1 MKIYNIAVLPGD
13 GIGPEVTTE
22 AIKVLHTIKAID
34 QSIHF
39 NFTEFLWNSE
49 RYLTDGMMMPRDGLE
64 QLQSFDAILFGAIG
78 DERVPANVSIWE
90 LILPIRKHFKQ
101 YINLRP
107 IKRLEG
113 LITPLKKDVSIDFVI
128 VRENVEGEYI
138 NAGGVLYEG
147 DPNEIAIQNTMM
159 TKRGIERVAKF
170 AFQYAATNNYQKVTN
185 ATKSNVVIH
194 TMKLWDQVIEEV
206 ARNYP
211 NISYEKVYIDTLAA
225 HFVQK
230 PEDYEVVVASNLFG
244 DILSDL
250 GSALVGG
257 LGLAPSANINPEKK
271 YPSMFEAIHGSAPD
285 IAGKGI
291 ANPIAQIWSAALML
305 EHFGHFDL
313 YTKILQAIETVL
325 INGEALP
332 KDLGGT
338 ATTKDV
344 GDAIVTELKNGG

>member
-1 MKIYNIAVLPGD
+1 MKTYNIAVLPGD

>member
-1 MKIYNIAVLPGD
+1 MKTYNIAVLPGD

-344 GDAIVTELKNGG
+344 GDAIVTALKNGG